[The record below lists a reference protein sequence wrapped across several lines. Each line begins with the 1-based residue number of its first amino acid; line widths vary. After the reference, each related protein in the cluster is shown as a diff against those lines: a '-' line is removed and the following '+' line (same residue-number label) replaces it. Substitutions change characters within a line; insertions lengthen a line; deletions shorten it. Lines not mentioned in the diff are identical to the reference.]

1 MAQLNNENLMQQNCK
16 LHTDK
21 TEKKFAEPLSW
32 AVSSLFLSVKRS
44 NLRALNVDMMGVE
57 AISQKLNGCYKV

>member
-44 NLRALNVDMMGVE
+44 NLRA
-57 AISQKLNGCYKV
+57 